1 MNIQKHAIDQICPIG
16 CNLFI
21 PFLSSIHISILLPV
35 LPCQDYYSLK
45 VLKSGNMSPPTLFFS
60 EIISGYFSFLAF
72 PYTFQNQLDDFYKE
86 SSQVLVGIT
95 LNLQSNLGRIDILT
109 TLRELNIF
117 PLFIQVF
124 DLFNQS
130 FSFLHID
137 FAHTILDLYLSISGF
152 LVKAVFFKC
161 RLCYFV
167 SLFKTLWWVPTA
179 LRKLYTLKGY
189 KRPHVI
195 WTLLSFSA

>member
-1 MNIQKHAIDQICPIG
+1 MSIQKLAIDQICPMG

-35 LPCQDYYSLK
+35 LPCQDYYRLK
-45 VLKSGNMSPPTLFFS
+45 VLKSGNMSPAALFFS

-72 PYTFQNQLDDFYKE
+72 LYTFQNQLGDFYKI
-86 SSQVLVGIT
+86 SSQILVGIT
-95 LNLQSNLGRIDILT
+95 LNLQRNLGRIDILT
-109 TLRELNIF
+109 TLRELDVF
-117 PLFIQVF
+117 LFIQSF

-130 FSFLHID
+130 FSFLHFD

-161 RLCYFV
+161 RLCHLV
-167 SLFKTLWWVPTA
+167 SLFKTLCWVPTA
-179 LRKLYTLKGY
+179 RRKLYTLKGY